1 MLHNQE
7 HAGDSAERSGPT
19 SEPISTRLRNFQ
31 VAESERRGGG
41 GRTRRRRW
49 LWLAILAVLAV
60 GGWAVQSRLA
70 SSSLPEVE
78 TYTFTGKATREVLLD
93 LSGFVVPRTKVVISP
108 LVGGIIAQVH
118 LPSEGQ
124 QVKAGALLFEVE
136 DTRYRS
142 DYVQAEAGLAAA
154 KAKLLE
160 LENGSLEEEKNQAI
174 ASLEQARAE
183 VGVAAAELKR
193 VRELYSRGAS
203 TATELDK
210 SLLLHVEARM
220 RLKLQQAKYDLSRK
234 GPREERITA
243 ARAEVQQAQAS
254 RDRAKFFYDHTK
266 IYAPTEG
273 TGTSFTVLERKV
285 ARGESI
291 QADLTYTALC
301 TLADLTQ
308 MEAEIDVQERD
319 LGVLKI
325 GSPCEIIPDAYP
337 DRVYRGHVNRKQP
350 IVNRQRGAVHVK
362 ITIDNPD
369 EDLLPDMNARVLL
382 LKDTPSASA
391 DKELPEVPRRALVP
405 GVDAPTVFVFDGQAA
420 RLRRIELG
428 ATVGDRVQVRQG
440 LLPGDKILLPG
451 DQPLLDGQPVR
462 IRGEN
467 KGDHLERRDA
477 L

>member
-1 MLHNQE
+1 M
-7 HAGDSAERSGPT
+7 
-19 SEPISTRLRNFQ
+19 
-31 VAESERRGGG
+31 
-41 GRTRRRRW
+41 
-49 LWLAILAVLAV
+49 
-60 GGWAVQSRLA
+60 
-70 SSSLPEVE
+70 PEVE
-78 TYTFTGKATREVLLD
+78 TYTFTGKTTREILLD
-93 LSGFVVPRTKVVISP
+93 LAGFVVPRTKVVISP
-108 LVGGIIAQVH
+108 LVGGIVAQVH

-142 DYVQAEAGLAAA
+142 DYLQAEAGLTAA

-160 LENGSLEEEKNQAI
+160 LENGSLEEEKRQAL
-174 ASLEQARAE
+174 ASLEQAKAE

-193 VRELYSRGAS
+193 VRKLHAQGAS
-203 TATELDK
+203 TGTELDK
-210 SLLLHVEARM
+210 ALLLHVEAQM

-234 GPREERITA
+234 GPRAERIAA
-243 ARAEVQQAQAS
+243 ARAEVQQAQAG
-254 RDRAKFFYDHTK
+254 RDRAKFIYDHTK
-266 IYAPTEG
+266 IYAPTDG

-325 GSPCEIIPDAYP
+325 GGPCEIIPDAYS
-337 DRVYRGHVNRKQP
+337 DRVYRGRVNRKQP
-350 IVNRQRGAVHVK
+350 IINRQRGAVQVK

-369 EDLLPDMNARVLL
+369 EYLLPDMNARVLL
-382 LKDTPSASA
+382 LKNEPSAKA
-391 DKELPEVPRRALVP
+391 DKELPEIPRCVLVP
-405 GVDAPTVFVFDGQAA
+405 GVDAPTVFLFDGQTA

-428 ATVGDRVQVRQG
+428 ATAGDRVQVRQG
-440 LLPGDKILLPG
+440 LLPGDKIILPG

-462 IRGEN
+462 LRGES
-467 KGDHLERRDA
+467 KGDHSEQRGA